1 MATKQIWLNLP
12 VKDVLKS
19 RAFYEQLGFSFNP
32 RHDEND
38 TTAQCMIVGE
48 QNFVVMLF
56 PEDTIKLF
64 AKNEI
69 NDTMVTSQFLISI
82 DAESREDLDA
92 LTAKAAK
99 AGGTIYA
106 EPEVI
111 QGWMYGSGFADLDG
125 HRWNILY
132 MDFSKVPS

>member
-1 MATKQIWLNLP
+1 MTKQIWLNLP

-19 RAFYEQLGFSFNP
+19 RAFYAQLGFTFNP

-38 TTAQCMIVGE
+38 ATAQCMMVGE

-56 PEDTIKLF
+56 PEESIKHF
-64 AKNEI
+64 AKSEI
-69 NDTMVTSQFLISI
+69 NDTNTTSQFLISI

-92 LTAKAAK
+92 LTAKAKA
-99 AGGTIYA
+99 AGGTIYS
-106 EPEVI
+106 EPEEI

-132 MDFSKVPS
+132 MDFTKVPQ